1 VKSHRAELTTRRSSI
16 WDGEISLPMG
26 DDRGAS
32 VSNDTDAGPSGAVGE
47 KDRQYQALL
56 TATRSIH
63 VFLARCNERRGWRD
77 QARHDGLGSRS
88 LGHEPDGLVI
98 SLPANAVRA
107 QRGMPVMRGR
117 WRCAALRAHHTAW
130 CHERWTQSIGATPLH
145 SFFRDLSPACGCAG
159 LGLLGW
165 APGMSPR
172 HHARVVTR
180 RKPYFRLHRTVLP
193 GAAGNCMCHDNR

>member
-77 QARHDGLGSRS
+77 QARHDGFGSRS
-88 LGHEPDGLVI
+88 LGVGMNRVVSSAGCDLKWPQLCEIARSFFQQG
-98 SLPANAVRA
+98 NAFSE
-107 QRGMPVMRGR
+107 
-117 WRCAALRAHHTAW
+117 LRAGKSV
-130 CHERWTQSIGATPLH
+130 CFL
-145 SFFRDLSPACGCAG
+145 G
-159 LGLLGW
+159 LGLLRSSCR
-165 APGMSPR
+165 PCENSPVHGR
-172 HHARVVTR
+172 
-180 RKPYFRLHRTVLP
+180 PEF
-193 GAAGNCMCHDNR
+193 

>member
-1 VKSHRAELTTRRSSI
+1 MKSHRAELTTRRSSI

-88 LGHEPDGLVI
+88 LGVGMTRVVSSAGCDLKWPQLCEIARSFFQQGNAFSTQWHEPDGLVI
-98 SLPANAVRA
+98 SLPANGYCDGIRMNLIAY
-107 QRGMPVMRGR
+107 
-117 WRCAALRAHHTAW
+117 AATELRAGKSV
-130 CHERWTQSIGATPLH
+130 CFL
-145 SFFRDLSPACGCAG
+145 G
-159 LGLLGW
+159 LGLLRSSCR
-165 APGMSPR
+165 PCENSPVHGR
-172 HHARVVTR
+172 
-180 RKPYFRLHRTVLP
+180 PEF
-193 GAAGNCMCHDNR
+193 